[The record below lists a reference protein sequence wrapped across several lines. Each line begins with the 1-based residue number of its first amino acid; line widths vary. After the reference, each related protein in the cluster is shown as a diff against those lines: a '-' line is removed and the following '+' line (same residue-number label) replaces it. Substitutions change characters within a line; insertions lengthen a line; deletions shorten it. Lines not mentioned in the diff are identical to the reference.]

1 MSAGK
6 NSIFEVKNSIM
17 KLKNRSP
24 PHSAYFE
31 KYELECTG
39 IPIWVSSTKFKYV
52 FLISIYTGVFDKYEI
67 SSQQVG
73 ICAMNFEKKNMSAHK
88 KSLTTLN
95 IGSIVGTPSK

>member
-24 PHSAYFE
+24 HSAYFE

-39 IPIWVSSTKFKYV
+39 IPIWGSSSKFKYV
-52 FLISIYTGVFDKYEI
+52 FLISIYTWVFDKYEI
-67 SSQQVG
+67 SSQQLG

-95 IGSIVGTPSK
+95 IGSIVGAPSK